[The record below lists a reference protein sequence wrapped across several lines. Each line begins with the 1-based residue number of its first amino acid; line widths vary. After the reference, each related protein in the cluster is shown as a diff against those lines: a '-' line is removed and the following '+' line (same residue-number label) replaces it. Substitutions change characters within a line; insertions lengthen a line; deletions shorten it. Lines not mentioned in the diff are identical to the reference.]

1 MAYSLDLRC
10 RVVNYVGKGGKKSDA
25 SRLFSI
31 SLWCVNDW
39 CNRKVLEA
47 QRPKGR
53 PRKLDWEALKSDI
66 EKHPDKLLRERAK
79 EFGVWPN
86 SIWYACRCLG
96 VTHKKNFP
104 VQGKR
109 L

>member
-10 RVVNYVGKGGKKSDA
+10 RVVNYVRKGGKKSDA

-79 EFGVWPN
+79 EFGV
-86 SIWYACRCLG
+86 SM
-96 VTHKKNFP
+96 VK
-104 VQGKR
+104 
-109 L
+109 